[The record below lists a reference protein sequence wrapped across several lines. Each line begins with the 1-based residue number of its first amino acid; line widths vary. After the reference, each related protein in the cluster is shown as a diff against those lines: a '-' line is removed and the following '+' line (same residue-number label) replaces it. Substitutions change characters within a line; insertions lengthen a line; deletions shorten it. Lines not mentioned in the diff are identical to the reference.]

1 LQDLVCSTLKFPTII
16 GGTGA
21 ATITD
26 KHEINHP
33 WELALSETHQLLVS
47 EGLRERTILTASGGI
62 QTGTDVFKALLL
74 GADRSEIGSGILVS
88 LGW

>member
-1 LQDLVCSTLKFPTII
+1 
-16 GGTGA
+16 
-21 ATITD
+21 
-26 KHEINHP
+26 
-33 WELALSETHQLLVS
+33 LALSETHQLLVS